1 MPQIQVNIH
10 TAVNSAGIRREQ
22 YNGTEHI
29 VIPSYTLPS
38 NVVMNGGLYP
48 ASEIDAHYLKLEG
61 TLAPIGHPVVNG
73 KHVSAFSPEAITNPE
88 VNAGVWNRNVKKQG
102 NRVYSEKWVNVEFAS
117 NTAAGKRLLER
128 VAAFERGDADAKPI
142 HTSVAL
148 FVEKEDAPGADG
160 YSWIAHIKDVDHDA
174 ILLDEP
180 GAATPEDGV
189 GLMVNSA
196 SATPL
201 EVNSGVL
208 DGESYGDKQRRLES
222 AVKSKFET
230 TPDNYAWVADFTD
243 SQVIIVRNG
252 GIAEVFGYKIESGK
266 VIFDDSS
273 IPVERRESWVL
284 RLNQRLKNFFQS
296 PVVPAKTKE
305 VTEMPMTPEEK
316 TELANMLANS
326 VSAAIKP
333 VSDAVTAQGAQI
345 ASITTTLEAN
355 AKAAEAG
362 KRAEVA
368 KQYGEVVAN
377 ALSGAALDE
386 MHAKL
391 SAAAPGAT
399 AATLAANSGAK
410 TGTDAPQFDDLPA

>member
-189 GLMVNSA
+189 GMMVNSA

-273 IPVERRESWVL
+273 IPVERRESWIL
-284 RLNQRLKNFFQS
+284 RFNQRLKHFFQS

-305 VTEMPMTPEEK
+305 VTDMPMTPEEK
-316 TELANMLANS
+316 TELANMVANS

-391 SAAAPGAT
+391 STAPAAA

-410 TGTDAPQFDDLPA
+410 TGTDAPNFDGLPD

>member
-1 MPQIQVNIH
+1 MPKIQVNIH
-10 TAVNSAGIRREQ
+10 TAVNSASIRREQ

-61 TLAPIGHPVVNG
+61 TLAPIGHPTFEG

-102 NRVYSEKWVNVEFAS
+102 NRIYSEKWVNVEFAS

-148 FVEKEDAPGADG
+148 FVEKEDAPGANG

-180 GAATPEDGV
+180 GAATPDDGV

-230 TPDNYAWVADFTD
+230 TTDAYAWVADFTD

-305 VTEMPMTPEEK
+305 VSEMPMTPEEK
-316 TELANMLANS
+316 TELANMVANS

-391 SAAAPGAT
+391 STAPAAA

-410 TGTDAPQFDDLPA
+410 TGGDTTKFDGLPD

>member
-1 MPQIQVNIH
+1 MQKIQVNIH
-10 TAVNSAGIRREQ
+10 TAVNSASIRREQ

-61 TLAPIGHPVVNG
+61 TLAPIGHPTFEG
-73 KHVSAFSPEAITNPE
+73 KHVSAFSPEAVTNA
-88 VNAGVWNRNVKKQG
+88 NFNGGAMNRNVKKQG
-102 NRVYSEKWVNVEFAS
+102 NRIYSEKWVNVEFAS
-117 NTAAGKRLLER
+117 STAAGKRLLER
-128 VAAFERGDADAKPI
+128 IAAFERGDADAKPI

-148 FVEKEDAPGADG
+148 FVEKEDAPGANG

-180 GAATPEDGV
+180 GAATPDDGV

-208 DGESYGDKQRRLES
+208 DGESYGDKQRRLEN

-230 TPDNYAWVADFTD
+230 TPDTYAYVGDFTD
-243 SQVIIVRNG
+243 SQVIVVRNG
-252 GIAEVFGYKIESGK
+252 GIADVFGYKIESGK
-266 VIFDDSS
+266 VIFEDTG
-273 IPVERRESWVL
+273 IPVERRESWIL
-284 RLNQRLKNFFQS
+284 RFNQRLKHFFQS

-305 VTEMPMTPEEK
+305 VAEMPMTPEEK
-316 TELANMLANS
+316 TELANMVANS

-391 SAAAPGAT
+391 STAPAAA

>member
-189 GLMVNSA
+189 GMMVNSA

-284 RLNQRLKNFFQS
+284 RLNQRLKHFFQS

-305 VTEMPMTPEEK
+305 VTDMPMTPEEK
-316 TELANMLANS
+316 TELANMVANS

-355 AKAAEAG
+355 AKDAEAG

-391 SAAAPGAT
+391 STAPAAA

-410 TGTDAPQFDDLPA
+410 TGTDAPNFDGLPD